1 MVVLHVRPGR
11 AARTAIIGGGARSE
25 ADRITGLP
33 AGTNTSLYRS
43 EWYGGAGAK
52 VGTRAFAMSVP
63 VAKGTYRVRL
73 HFVELAAVK
82 PGARRFDVRLEGRT
96 VLSNLDI
103 VRTAG
108 GVDRAMVREF
118 RTTVVDG
125 KLSVDFIKRV
135 GAAKISAIE
144 IIPVG

>member
-1 MVVLHVRPGR
+1 
-11 AARTAIIGGGARSE
+11 
-25 ADRITGLP
+25 
-33 AGTNTSLYRS
+33 
-43 EWYGGAGAK
+43 
-52 VGTRAFAMSVP
+52 MSVP

-103 VRTAG
+103 VAAAR

-118 RTTVVDG
+118 RTAVVDG
-125 KLSVDFIKRV
+125 KLSLDFIKRV